1 MRHLSVSS
9 NRFFTLLSRREKDV
23 VDLLLQGKS
32 NKQIALSLGIS
43 ERTVEFHLNNIYAK
57 LHVASRVELILK
69 LGEGKDSILRNP
81 VESTVEIGNESDD
94 NGNQPARMRA
104 AQSWRKL
111 FSLIRAEVAMTMK
124 ISFEDIENYLQ
135 RHLDIFIIAV
145 FLTASLTLRYV
156 VFGIGL
162 YFWASYLLLELLLLF
177 AGVRFGEL
185 LNGTWQF
192 RRLPT
197 IVFAG
202 VLPLLAAGFDQLY
215 LNTILRYTGATSV
228 SLPYLCTI
236 AEWLISPDGTAY
248 LSTQLNITSDF
259 FWFAAIAEMLVVF
272 LLSRVFGKH
281 PGNSNLAPA

>member
-1 MRHLSVSS
+1 MNSYQFVV
-9 NRFFTLLSRREKDV
+9 LLSRRERDV
-23 VDLLLQGKS
+23 VNLLLQGKS

-43 ERTVEFHLNNIYAK
+43 ERTVEFHLNNVYAK
-57 LHVASRVELILK
+57 AHVASRVELVIK
-69 LGEGKDSILRNP
+69 LGEGKGGILGNP
-81 VESTVEIGNESDD
+81 VESTVEIGSERTD

-104 AQSWRKL
+104 AQAWRNL
-111 FSLIRAEVAMTMK
+111 AFLIKKEVAMTMK
-124 ISFEDIENYLQ
+124 ISFEDLENYLQ
-135 RHLDIFIIAV
+135 RHLDIFFIVV
-145 FLTASLTLRYV
+145 FLTASLTIRYV

-197 IVFAG
+197 ILFAG
-202 VLPLLAAGFDQLY
+202 ILPLLAAGFDQLY

-228 SLPYLCTI
+228 SLPYLCAI
-236 AEWLISPDGTAY
+236 AEWLISPDGTSY
-248 LSTQLNITSDF
+248 LSTQVNITSDF

-272 LLSRVFGKH
+272 LLSRVFGKQS
-281 PGNSNLAPA
+281 GKSNLAPA